1 MLERDFARRCGTYLA
16 LAVLTLQLVL
26 SFAHFHV
33 HDVAFARVGYAN
45 IDATNLTHA
54 WSRLEVRRQL
64 PSGLAD
70 DDEHC
75 TICFSSFLLSN
86 SSIQHDPQQPAP
98 PEFGDIGRSFNSAF
112 DIVFEP
118 RRAPFLSRAPPVAR
132 RYWRPTSVFPAGDAA

>member
-16 LAVLTLQLVL
+16 LAALTLQLVL

-33 HDVAFARVGYAN
+33 HNVAFSKLDHSKIAAASVK
-45 IDATNLTHA
+45 HA
-54 WSRLEVRRQL
+54 WLRLEASQQF

-86 SSIQHDPQQPAP
+86 SSIPDAPRHPASL
-98 PEFGDIGRSFNSAF
+98 EFGDVDRSFSVF
-112 DIVFEP
+112 DIIFEP
-118 RRAPFLSRAPPVAR
+118 RRAPFFSRAPPVA
-132 RYWRPTSVFPAGDAA
+132 